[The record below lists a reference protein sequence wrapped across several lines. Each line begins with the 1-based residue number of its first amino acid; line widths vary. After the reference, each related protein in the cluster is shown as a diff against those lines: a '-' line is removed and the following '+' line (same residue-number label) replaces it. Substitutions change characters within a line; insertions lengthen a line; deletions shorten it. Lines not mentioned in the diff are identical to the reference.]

1 MAEIVGL
8 VAASGQFL
16 EESIKIVKLSK
27 ALYDKVQDA
36 PEEIELWRSQI
47 NRLQE
52 LVTDVRDSP
61 TLHTA
66 QINATIEDC
75 EKVGHRLCQIF
86 DRLDF
91 DTTDPLGRKTWRAIR
106 GLANEDEI
114 RDLFSQIEHLKTT
127 LIAQM
132 TVLV

>member
-47 NRLQE
+47 SRL
-52 LVTDVRDSP
+52 
-61 TLHTA
+61 
-66 QINATIEDC
+66 
-75 EKVGHRLCQIF
+75 
-86 DRLDF
+86 
-91 DTTDPLGRKTWRAIR
+91 
-106 GLANEDEI
+106 
-114 RDLFSQIEHLKTT
+114 
-127 LIAQM
+127 
-132 TVLV
+132 